1 MGCYCGPVQCRDT
14 AGRYG
19 AIMALLT
26 SKDPQD
32 VFTVSGYCLSREHDE
47 GDLMA
52 VIAGFSE
59 ELPCVDGFDL
69 LYSVGVV

>member
-1 MGCYCGPVQCRDT
+1 
-14 AGRYG
+14 
-19 AIMALLT
+19 MALLT